1 MVKTGQFTTGCKGD
15 RVLCP
20 RNGGVRAC
28 VCVCL
33 CVCVRVFLC
42 VSSYLLAFLS
52 ALLDGIKAAFIGT
65 KHFRTNIRTIVYF
78 LVVANKRYTNTQT
91 YTHTHRQTHGYG
103 IYRESYSSRGKN
115 TTNVEIKYRK
125 DLPHNLSRMV
135 KVKHK
140 RPNIL
145 ILILFFSTAG
155 FLAINEITSIHQQ
168 KISLCKHSL
177 GEDTISYRLQ
187 FYGSVRHIYAAAC
200 QLGNIMH
207 SF

>member
-91 YTHTHRQTHGYG
+91 YTHTHRQTHGSMVSG
-103 IYRESYSSRGKN
+103 NQSRSSALLHPTLPALSSFLPKLLEAPESRLMCRKQTFGLN
-115 TTNVEIKYRK
+115 LTNLR
-125 DLPHNLSRMV
+125 
-135 KVKHK
+135 
-140 RPNIL
+140 RP
-145 ILILFFSTAG
+145 
-155 FLAINEITSIHQQ
+155 
-168 KISLCKHSL
+168 K
-177 GEDTISYRLQ
+177 
-187 FYGSVRHIYAAAC
+187 
-200 QLGNIMH
+200 
-207 SF
+207 

>member
-1 MVKTGQFTTGCKGD
+1 VSILYHFSDTTHYLSKFADFTPPLLHLAPALGVTPFEFRKDFWHQKTRFPGLSCD
-15 RVLCP
+15 I
-20 RNGGVRAC
+20 
-28 VCVCL
+28 VC
-33 CVCVRVFLC
+33 VFLC
-42 VSSYLLAFLS
+42 LA
-52 ALLDGIKAAFIGT
+52 
-65 KHFRTNIRTIVYF
+65 IVVEHR
-78 LVVANKRYTNTQT
+78 LVADTHTH
-91 YTHTHRQTHGYG
+91 THTHRQTHGYG